1 MEVREL
7 TLIGLGYALDP
18 DPVLEKA
25 HPESPWSTYLSHLS
39 LTFFGKSLS
48 NSVKFSMANYP

>member
-7 TLIGLGYALDP
+7 MLIGLGYALDP

-25 HPESPWSTYLSHLS
+25 HPESPWVYVFISS
-39 LTFFGKSLS
+39 KSNIFWKKS
-48 NSVKFSMANYP
+48 I